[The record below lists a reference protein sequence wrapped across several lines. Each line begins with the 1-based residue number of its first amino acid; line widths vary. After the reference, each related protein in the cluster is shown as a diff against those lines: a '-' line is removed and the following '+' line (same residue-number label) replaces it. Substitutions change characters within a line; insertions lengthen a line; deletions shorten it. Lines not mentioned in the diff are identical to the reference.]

1 MFTVNPI
8 HNEEEYKTAFKE
20 LDKVWDAKP
29 NTPERDTLEL
39 LLLVIEAY
47 EAKHHPMPVLDPID
61 AIKYKMEEEELTQQ
75 DLVRYFGSKQRV
87 SEVLNRKRNLT
98 LKMIKNLYHGLRIP
112 ANVLLSV

>member
-1 MFTVNPI
+1 MFTVKPI

-29 NTPERDTLEL
+29 NTPEGDTLEL

-61 AIKYKMEEEELTQQ
+61 AIKYK
-75 DLVRYFGSKQRV
+75 
-87 SEVLNRKRNLT
+87 
-98 LKMIKNLYHGLRIP
+98 KNSP
-112 ANVLLSV
+112 NKTW

>member
-1 MFTVNPI
+1 MFTVKPI

-29 NTPERDTLEL
+29 NTPE
-39 LLLVIEAY
+39 
-47 EAKHHPMPVLDPID
+47 
-61 AIKYKMEEEELTQQ
+61 
-75 DLVRYFGSKQRV
+75 GV

-98 LKMIKNLYHGLRIP
+98 LKMIKNLYHGLGIP